1 MPIALGNSDLS
12 APKILKSV
20 FGNVILPKKIVD
32 LDAPNDLKI
41 SLYSGSKVDKP
52 IETETAIGKRKS

>member
-1 MPIALGNSDLS
+1 MYSNLKCSKNSGR
-12 APKILKSV
+12 V
-20 FGNVILPKKIVD
+20 FGNAIFQKIVD

-52 IETETAIGKRKS
+52 IETETAIKEKS